1 MKEKITT
8 LSSYLDHL
16 RMDGQYW
23 LSRKEAITA
32 LQISDKAFKLSS
44 YRLSLKGSLKRVR
57 SDFFIIVP
65 PEYRTIG
72 ALPAT
77 LFIDALMKHFNQ
89 QYYVGLLTAAAL
101 HGAAHQQPMTFQ
113 VITNKPNR
121 NIAVGQVLI
130 EFSYKKNISPNFY
143 QFKKTMSGM
152 MQVSTPEMTAF
163 DLMRYLNAS
172 GQVDHVATVLCE
184 LVEQL
189 NAEKLAELLKNG
201 DVEITA
207 AQRLGY
213 LLELLQLPIDLLPLE
228 NQLKQCKLSR
238 RLLVVSS
245 QQPIIEYNQRWHIE
259 VNEPVEPDEL

>member
-23 LSRKEAITA
+23 LSRKEAIA
-32 LQISDKAFKLSS
+32 VLQISDKAFKLSS

-65 PEYRTIG
+65 PEYRAIG

-113 VITNKPNR
+113 VITNKPTR

-130 EFSYKKNISPNFY
+130 EFSYKKKISSHFY
-143 QFKKTMSGM
+143 QLKKTMSGM

-163 DLMRYLNAS
+163 DLMRYLNSS

-201 DVEITA
+201 DVEITS

-238 RLLVVSS
+238 RLLIVSS